1 MDNVVVVVLVVVI
14 VGVVVVDVDVLV
26 VEDFCVTWR
35 VSVLFLGLGGGV
47 MRMEGLRVPS
57 S

>member
-1 MDNVVVVVLVVVI
+1 MVVVVVVVV
-14 VGVVVVDVDVLV
+14 GVSVLV

-35 VSVLFLGLGGGV
+35 ESVLFLGRRGGV

>member
-1 MDNVVVVVLVVVI
+1 MDNVVVVGGVVVI
-14 VGVVVVDVDVLV
+14 IVVVDVLV
-26 VEDFCVTWR
+26 VEDFCITWI
-35 VSVLFLGLGGGV
+35 VSVLFLGRRGGV

>member
-1 MDNVVVVVLVVVI
+1 MDNVVVVVVVVVVVI
-14 VGVVVVDVDVLV
+14 IVDVDVLV

>member
-1 MDNVVVVVLVVVI
+1 MDNVVVVV
-14 VGVVVVDVDVLV
+14 VVVVVGDVV
-26 VEDFCVTWR
+26 VFEDFCVTRR
-35 VSVLFLGLGGGV
+35 VSVLFLGRRGGV